1 MRQIVMLD
9 DGLRI
14 LEEGIVKAKHI
25 LIGHPPK
32 RRHCS
37 LVLPSLNDKHD
48 AYLLI
53 ELLQMWKNYKVMT
66 KCLLGFFMYLD
77 HHFVGR
83 RSIPSLNDLAILC
96 FHDIVCSK
104 LFGCFKDVAISLE
117 QNGKQI
123 QQDLLKNILNFF
135 LEIGEGKI
143 DYYITFEQLMLE
155 EAASYYSQL
164 ALELLCCISYAD
176 FIRKVVWLLIQE
188 QERAGQYLKQASLE
202 KLLEI
207 VKWKLMGET
216 TQVLIQKQKSES
228 HDTAT
233 YQLDF
238 TLILSILDIVSAG
251 TSYVL

>member
-32 RRHCS
+32 TLFSGEDYMKFYNCVYTMCS
-37 LVLPSLNDKHD
+37 QRQPYDYSGQLYERYKMALEESILSVVLPSLNDKHG

-77 HHFVGR
+77 HHFVSR

-96 FHDIVCSK
+96 FHDLVCSK
-104 LFGCFKDVAISLE
+104 LFGGFKDVSISLE

-135 LEIGEGKI
+135 
-143 DYYITFEQLMLE
+143 
-155 EAASYYSQL
+155 
-164 ALELLCCISYAD
+164 
-176 FIRKVVWLLIQE
+176 W
-188 QERAGQYLKQASLE
+188 
-202 KLLEI
+202 
-207 VKWKLMGET
+207 
-216 TQVLIQKQKSES
+216 KSER
-228 HDTAT
+228 
-233 YQLDF
+233 
-238 TLILSILDIVSAG
+238 G
-251 TSYVL
+251 R